1 MLLLTVSFIAGIL
14 TILAPCV
21 LPVLPVI
28 LGGSLNNKKANKKKT
43 LIIILSLGISVIVFT
58 FLLKVSTLFIDIPE
72 YTWKIVSSI
81 IILIFGLITIFPSL
95 WENKFIAKLSR
106 KSNIILGKGDQK
118 KSFWGDVIVGVSLGP
133 VFSTCSPTYFIILA
147 TVLPV
152 SLLLGFIYLLAYTL
166 GLCLALLMVAL
177 IGQRIVD
184 KLGVAANPDGWFKK
198 TLGIILV
205 IVAIGIVTGADKKL
219 QTYILDKGFFD
230 VTKIEQMLLRSQDE
244 KSSSV
249 NLSGGYL
256 SIAEKE
262 KKYKRFTEL
271 VSPNGYINTDGKKI
285 TLEGLKGEVILLDIW
300 TYTCINCQRTI
311 PYINQW
317 YDKYKDQGFEVVG
330 VHTPEFAF
338 EKVQA
343 NVEKEVLGFKIKYP
357 VVLDNDYQTWK
368 ALQNQYW
375 PRKYIIDI
383 DGYVIYDHIGEGAY
397 EETEKVIQYALKER
411 AERMGIVLDI
421 SLDELVNIKTEKGN
435 VGSPEI
441 YFGSVRNEYLANG
454 KVGVLG
460 VQELK
465 LPKNILPNRLYFDG
479 SWNMTSE
486 YAENINPGSVV
497 FKYDA
502 KNIYITAG
510 SDLPLEVEIY
520 LDGQFL
526 KKLMIKDA
534 GLYTLIEGTEYG
546 QHTIEIK
553 ASKPGLKVFTFT
565 FG

>member
-95 WENKFIAKLSR
+95 WENKFIVKLSR

-411 AERMGIVLDI
+411 AERMGIALDI

-441 YFGSVRNEYLANG
+441 YFGFARNEYLANG
-454 KVGVLG
+454 KVGVPG

-465 LPKNILPNRLYFDG
+465 LPKNILPNRLYFYG

-486 YAENINPGSVV
+486 YAENINLGSVV